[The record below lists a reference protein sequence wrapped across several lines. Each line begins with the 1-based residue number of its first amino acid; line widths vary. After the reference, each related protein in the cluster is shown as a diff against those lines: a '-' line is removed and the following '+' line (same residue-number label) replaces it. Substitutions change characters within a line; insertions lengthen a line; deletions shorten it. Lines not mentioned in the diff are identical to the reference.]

1 MSDQGKPSRELA
13 IGMLVLTGLAFI
25 AVIVGLALGQ
35 LVIAGVAAVV
45 LVIMWFVLRSIQRS
59 GGD

>member
-1 MSDQGKPSRELA
+1 
-13 IGMLVLTGLAFI
+13 MLVLTGLAFI

-45 LVIMWFVLRSIQRS
+45 LVIVWFVLRSIQRS

>member
-1 MSDQGKPSRELA
+1 
-13 IGMLVLTGLAFI
+13 MLVLTGLAFI

-35 LVIAGVAAVV
+35 LVIV
-45 LVIMWFVLRSIQRS
+45 WFLLRSIQRR